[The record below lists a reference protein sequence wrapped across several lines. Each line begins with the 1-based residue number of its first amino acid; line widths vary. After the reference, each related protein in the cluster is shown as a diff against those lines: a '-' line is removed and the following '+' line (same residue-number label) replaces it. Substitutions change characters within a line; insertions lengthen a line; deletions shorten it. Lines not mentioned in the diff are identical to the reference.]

1 MINRNSHFDRPNMDA
16 IYTQTIRLKNLR
28 LLIERGVFAIPELQ
42 REFVWSAK
50 KACDLLDSIY
60 RNYPIGTILIW
71 KTHRRN
77 EGQLRKKFHILPPF
91 NSANQHIYF
100 LIDGQQRL
108 SVLGHFLRGELSTV
122 RNADGKVVDFGKIYF
137 DPHSVDGTSPF
148 SYRNRVPSE
157 LVGLLVP
164 VVDILSPSW
173 RRRVGS
179 HGARTIKRI
188 EACRSSILNYP
199 AIFEYCETDILSEVR
214 ETFIRINSL
223 GMRIGAAD
231 KAFARASKL
240 DLRSNVREA
249 QLLLKHGFERVQRTT
264 ILQTMALSLGI
275 RDLGERAIDT
285 MTTKLETQEKER
297 ARFDRVW
304 PKVRRALATATDFFV
319 YDLGVPSFEFL
330 PSEPMLI
337 VLTLFFYHNDNARPS
352 SAVKR
357 RLRQWFWATAVG
369 ARYTGRGFRPNIL
382 SDAAFVEKL
391 ASNAKAH
398 ASLKVSVPIHNV
410 LRTEYSRPG
419 PLSNAFLCLLR
430 LNRPRYLED
439 GSAIPLGEISSR
451 GNHNDK
457 HHIFP
462 RGYLSNYGIGPE
474 KYNSIAN
481 ICYLVARENQ
491 SIGQCAP
498 RSYMQNVPR
507 SARARTVALRSH
519 YIPPLKEGK
528 GILDRSV
535 NRGFKVFLRERAWVL
550 ARAFE
555 QQCGGMRL
563 FERP

>member
-1 MINRNSHFDRPNMDA
+1 MDA

-28 LLIERGVFAIPELQ
+28 SLIERGVFAVPELQ
-42 REFVWSAK
+42 REFVWSTG

-77 EGQLRKKFHILPPF
+77 EGQLRKKFHILPAF

-108 SVLGHFLRGELSTV
+108 SVLWHFLRGEPSTV
-122 RNADGKVVDFGKIYF
+122 KNADGKAVDFGKIYF
-137 DPHSVDGTSPF
+137 DPYSVNGASPF
-148 SYRNRVPSE
+148 SHRNRVPSD
-157 LVGLLVP
+157 LVARLVP
-164 VVDILSPSW
+164 VVDLLSPSW
-173 RRRVGS
+173 RRRIGR
-179 HGARTIKRI
+179 HGLRAIKRI
-188 EACRSSILNYP
+188 EDCRRCILNYQ
-199 AIFEYCETDILSEVR
+199 AILEYCETDDRSEVR

-223 GMRIGAAD
+223 GMRISAAD
-231 KAFARASKL
+231 KAFARASRV

-249 QLLLKHGFERVQRTT
+249 QGLLKHGFDRVRRTT

-275 RDLGERAIDT
+275 RDLGERAIDS
-285 MTTKLETQEKER
+285 MITKLETQEKER
-297 ARFDRVW
+297 ARFDRAW
-304 PKVRRALATATDFFV
+304 PKLRRALATAADFFV

-330 PSEPMLI
+330 PSEPMLV
-337 VLTLFFYHNDNARPS
+337 VLTLFFYHNESARPS
-352 SAVKR
+352 RAVKR

-369 ARYTGRGFRPNIL
+369 ARYTGRGYRPNIL
-382 SDAAFVEKL
+382 SDAAFAEKL

-410 LRTEYSRPG
+410 LRTEYGRPG

-439 GSAIPLGEISSR
+439 GSEIPLGEISNR
-451 GNHNDK
+451 GNQNEK

-462 RGYLSNYGIGPE
+462 RGLLSRYGIGPE
-474 KYNSIAN
+474 KFNSIAN

-491 SIGQCAP
+491 RVGQRAP
-498 RSYMQNVPR
+498 KSYMQDVPR
-507 SARARTVALRSH
+507 SEHSRARALHSH
-519 YIPPLKEGK
+519 YIPLLKEGR

-535 NRGFKVFLRERAWVL
+535 KRGFKAFLRERAWVL
-550 ARAFE
+550 AKAFE
-555 QQCGGMRL
+555 KQCGMRL